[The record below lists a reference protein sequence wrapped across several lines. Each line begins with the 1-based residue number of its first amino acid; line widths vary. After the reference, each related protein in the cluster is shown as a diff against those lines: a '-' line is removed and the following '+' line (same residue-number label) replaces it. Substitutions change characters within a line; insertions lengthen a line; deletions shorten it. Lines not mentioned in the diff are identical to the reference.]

1 VARILRGR
9 RRTSNGRSRF
19 PTGMTNKEE
28 QAKAKEKADS
38 RRGGEENAFVDEKGK
53 CGDSSLR
60 SE

>member
-1 VARILRGR
+1 
-9 RRTSNGRSRF
+9 
-19 PTGMTNKEE
+19 MTNKEE